1 MSRRKPIQLSWGVR
15 KEGHSLWT
23 RNAVKGVSVRD
34 ERRKKDSRIEWR
46 QWDPRKSKVA
56 ACLLKTKLD
65 PAELIPV
72 SGSTCLYLGA
82 SSGTTVSHIHDNVCG
97 SGNHHNGQIISV
109 EISPRMMRDLSKL
122 SESRPGLIPVL
133 GDGRN
138 PFVISPYLREKVDWI
153 HQDISVAEQT
163 KSFLKISDIFL
174 KSEGIGILSLKA
186 ASERWIEGG
195 DDSRFKEAEELINQN
210 KNLKLLEIIDISHF
224 ESQHR
229 IFVIKRLDDN

>member
-1 MSRRKPIQLSWGVR
+1 M
-15 KEGHSLWT
+15 
-23 RNAVKGVSVRD
+23 
-34 ERRKKDSRIEWR
+34 
-46 QWDPRKSKVA
+46 
-56 ACLLKTKLD
+56 
-65 PAELIPV
+65 
-72 SGSTCLYLGA
+72 
-82 SSGTTVSHIHDNVCG
+82 
-97 SGNHHNGQIISV
+97 
-109 EISPRMMRDLSKL
+109 
-122 SESRPGLIPVL
+122 
-133 GDGRN
+133 
-138 PFVISPYLREKVDWI
+138 ISPYLRGKVDWI

-210 KNLKLLEIIDISHF
+210 KNLKLLEIIDISYF